1 MDGTP
6 CPKCSSLTT
15 HVSISRSQYMGSGPD
30 MIFHCRT
37 CGTRVYGPEKVQ
49 ALVAAHQTAV
59 QASRDREEKRREEE
73 LRWLQAAADA
83 ERKVKDE
90 EARAAKAAA
99 EAARRV
105 ERKKVLEKEILAKAK
120 CAWPPCT
127 KDHTMTSRY
136 CSKSC
141 RDKASKAKK
150 KAQPPAE
157 APPPASPAAEQ
168 VPSAKCAY
176 HSCQNPPAVNSKY
189 CGRTCNDRN
198 AHERAKARKLA
209 QAGS

>member
-15 HVSISRSQYMGSGPD
+15 HVSISRSPYMGAGPD

-37 CGTRVYGPEKVQ
+37 CGTRVYGPEKVK

-59 QASRDREEKRREEE
+59 QAARDREEKRREEE
-73 LRWLQAAADA
+73 RRWLQAAADA
-83 ERKVKDE
+83 ERKIKE
-90 EARAAKAAA
+90 EEVRAAKAAS

-105 ERKKVLEKEILAKAK
+105 ERKKALEREILAKAK

-141 RDKASKAKK
+141 RDKVSKAKK
-150 KAQPPAE
+150 KAEPRPEPVPPA
-157 APPPASPAAEQ
+157 PPAVEQ
-168 VPSAKCAY
+168 DLAVKCAY
-176 HSCQNPPAVNSKY
+176 HSCQNPPAANSKY